1 MVFVP
6 ERVTFGHMETL
17 FNIALLLHFIGFA
30 ALFGGAFVQTK
41 GPKRII
47 NPAMLHGA
55 ITMLVTGLILTGVW
69 EMGAFRTSD
78 PNHMK
83 IGIKLLV
90 LIVIFALVLINRR
103 KDNVPAGQ
111 FWGIAGLT
119 ALNAAIA
126 VFW

>member
-1 MVFVP
+1 
-6 ERVTFGHMETL
+6 MEIL
-17 FNIALLLHFIGFA
+17 FNVALLFHFIGFA

-41 GPKRII
+41 AAQRVI

-55 ITMLVTGLILTGVW
+55 ITMLVTGLILVGVW
-69 EMGAFRTSD
+69 EMGSFRDGD
-78 PNHMK
+78 PNHLK
-83 IGIKLLV
+83 IGVKLLV
-90 LIVIFALVLINRR
+90 LIAVFVLVLINRK

-119 ALNAAIA
+119 VLNAAIA